1 MSRELLAGTTR
12 SQRFS
17 FGQKMDGQPER
28 WGETWGGYGGDEGRG
43 KRMFEKEA
51 SKRLRKHSALG
62 SRMALERASVWAG
75 LGWSVDAGGWQT
87 LGQSET
93 ETWLR
98 SRGEKSQWKWIA
110 GKQWKLCEDL
120 WLLVRTFWD
129 KKDAGVS

>member
-51 SKRLRKHSALG
+51 SKRLRKHGALG

-75 LGWSVDAGGWQT
+75 LDGPDSAAIWHDATKTPSAVAGI
-87 LGQSET
+87 
-93 ETWLR
+93 R
-98 SRGEKSQWKWIA
+98 CSQINKEGLYKFLYIY
-110 GKQWKLCEDL
+110 
-120 WLLVRTFWD
+120 V
-129 KKDAGVS
+129 